1 MSDPHTRSE
10 LGAQLARFAE
20 STEESNRQERAAW
33 YKMRDT
39 MLQDILNAWTNPGPH
54 PAYHR
59 AMQVEVHQAMPT
71 LARALEKAAQEARRP
86 TTPADKE
93 YQS

>member
-1 MSDPHTRSE
+1 MSDPTTRSE
-10 LGAQLARFAE
+10 LGARLARFAE
-20 STEESNRQERAAW
+20 STEESSWQ
-33 YKMRDT
+33 MRDT

-86 TTPADKE
+86 STPAKKE
-93 YQS
+93 HQS